1 MSTGMKDRKKLFDQN
16 SAVDL
21 RMVIGLNRSVNLL
34 GRRAGQIFRKHGLT
48 TMQFAVLEALY
59 HKSDLR
65 IGEII
70 EKVLTTGG
78 NMTVVIN
85 NLEKQQLVH
94 KRCAPT
100 DSRAFVI
107 SLTESGRARLEAV
120 FPEYL
125 EDMQKTMSVLSD
137 DEKTAVVKALR
148 KLCNQP

>member
-1 MSTGMKDRKKLFDQN
+1 MENNKRLFGQE
-16 SAVDL
+16 SVMDL
-21 RMVIGLNRSVNLL
+21 RMVIGLNRSTNLL

-59 HKSDLR
+59 HKGDLK

-85 NLEKQQLVH
+85 NLAREGLVEKH
-94 KRCAPT
+94 PAPT

-125 EDMQKTMSVLSD
+125 IDMQKTMSALTD
-137 DEKTAVVKALR
+137 DEKRTVVKALK
-148 KLCNQP
+148 KLSGQA